1 MKSQKN
7 QTGYFNY
14 VLAMDCETT
23 GLNFSG
29 DDPSDGHQAV
39 SWGIIVADTV
49 TFKPVEELYVEIKW
63 NPVSIQ
69 SRKLDPKFG
78 THAEKIHG
86 LSFKHLEE
94 NGMDEEE
101 AVLLIANMIIKYWG
115 TDNAIA
121 TLGHNVATF
130 DMPFLR
136 ALFRRVGV
144 PLKFANRHFDS
155 CSLGAGTVGSF
166 TSNALFE
173 TMGNDE
179 REDHNAL
186 DDCKM
191 SLGSF
196 RTIKTLWTDMVGLET

>member
-1 MKSQKN
+1 MKSQKE
-7 QTGYFNY
+7 QKGYFKH

-29 DDPSDGHQAV
+29 DDPSDGHQSV
-39 SWGIIVADTV
+39 SWGIIVADTT
-49 TFKPVEELYVEIKW
+49 TFEPIEELYVEIDW

-69 SRKLDPKFG
+69 SHKINPTFG
-78 THAEKIHG
+78 QKAEQIHG
-86 LSFKHLEE
+86 LTRSHLRD
-94 NGMDEEE
+94 NGVSEEE
-101 AVLLIANMIIKYWG
+101 AVLQIANIIIKYWG
-115 TDNAIA
+115 PDNAIA

-136 ALFRRVGV
+136 SLFRRVGV

-155 CSLGAGTVGSF
+155 CSLGVGTVGSF

-173 TMGNDE
+173 TMGNE
-179 REDHNAL
+179 QRTKHNAL

-191 SLGSF
+191 SLNSF
-196 RTIKTLWTDMVGLET
+196 AVIKRLWTDIVGLET

>member
-1 MKSQKN
+1 MKSQKE
-7 QTGYFNY
+7 QTGYFQY

-23 GLNFSG
+23 GLNFG
-29 DDPSDGHQAV
+29 GNDPSDGHQAV

-63 NPVSIQ
+63 NANSIQ
-69 SRKLDPKFG
+69 SHKTDPEFG
-78 THAEKIHG
+78 KTAEGIHG
-86 LSFKHLEE
+86 LTRSHLTQ
-94 NGMDEEE
+94 NGVSEEE
-101 AVLLIANMIIKYWG
+101 AVIQIANMIVKYWG

-136 ALFRRVGV
+136 SMFQRVGV

-155 CSLGAGTVGSF
+155 CSLGVGTVGSF

-173 TMGNDE
+173 TMGNEE
-179 REDHNAL
+179 RQHHNSL
-186 DDCKM
+186 DDCVM
-191 SLGSF
+191 SLGAF
-196 RTIKTLWTDMVGLET
+196 RTIKRLWTDMVGLET